1 VSEAEA
7 RRVVTE
13 RAGGRCELCA
23 ATEPLTYAHRLNRS
37 HGGPWAPSNACR
49 LCGSGTTGCHGW
61 TEREPLL
68 AYAGGWRIPYG
79 DPRAPGEVPVWLAIW
94 GGTWPG
100 WFLLADEGTYR
111 PVDNGPPP
119 ELPPWVRLA
128 GHFPADGPPSV
139 ASGA

>member
-1 VSEAEA
+1 VSEARA
-7 RRVVTE
+7 RQTVADRG
-13 RAGGRCELCA
+13 GGRCELC
-23 ATEPLTYAHRLNRS
+23 TDPDRLTFAHRVNRS
-37 HGGPWAPSNACR
+37 HGGPWMASNGLR
-49 LCGSGTTGCHGW
+49 LCWPCHSW
-61 TEREPLL
+61 TEREPLK
-68 AYAGGWRIPYG
+68 AYAGGWRIPSG
-79 DPRAPGEVPVWLAIW
+79 DTRAPGEVPVWLAIW